1 MASEKSGPGED
12 NLNSDTCSTDSD
24 FLETDSSCES
34 DSESIATTIHQFSEV
49 KKKKGF
55 LDKMHEFVTSQLS
68 KALYASLLND
78 YVESEFFLID
88 GDSLLITCVRDETLK
103 KGQDLHFFFLL
114 ERFLLNMKNKGAIY
128 VVIFFEDMEH
138 MYMGQS
144 DLICLR
150 TQLRLHLKENT
161 DTVVHTFPSILSTE
175 WKNFLLEE
183 CPYFLMASDEGIN
196 VHQTLF
202 LQLVIINALGNKTNV
217 VLTAGQENDHLR
229 VYGYYVDSQIRHHAF
244 MKKHLK
250 TTSTISKL
258 NPKSKIEAVDG
269 RMNHPCVK
277 YCRGEGLCAV
287 QRSGWK
293 MVQDIITNL
302 FTILKEGSNIRTII
316 TVVSCSLVLKLFSEN
331 GESFPLQKILPF
343 GLSSLFLLVI
353 HFLKDGRISLTM
365 NDVADLCR
373 MHCLTVAILLCVPL
387 SQRSQMRHIKADWN
401 DNASLFTDLGKN
413 VSSALYIKV
422 MRYKK
427 RGSYQDLNW
436 KIDWTNVSDLND
448 DLLLKNVAYY
458 YEKETFTDLRF
469 DFGSTIGEMYT
480 FLWNTTLQLS
490 PWGKELESSQIRTTS
505 TPFLSNDSSLMV
517 KTKKMPNAGLIP
529 MRSALIET
537 FAGDIMKGL
546 QYLNSDDPVVLAL
559 NEAKPYDEILHWHSG
574 KSLSDDYDRTKDTQ
588 AVQRKEWLVARK
600 VEKSTEWPSYDHPYH
615 VVTSSKVL
623 LLHMGIINRSVTND
637 KILFS
642 VLICMKKKDQIIQAN
657 QKKNKAK
664 EENKELEQWR
674 SMAIVLKKDIQ
685 TDFVSGIQK
694 QEQFVHS
701 LGTQSVKF
709 CSELAT
715 LKTCVDV
722 WHEHCKM
729 KSMERPGEKRDTNI
743 AVEIMKKI
751 QVIMT
756 NYKEMLQKED
766 LGKIAQY
773 LIDLGFKNLA
783 CTLQPSKGASAQHVD
798 LVKRFYYR
806 SYTLFVGVG
815 SSRFQM
821 QYMGPY
827 LLRDERTDPDPRVQH
842 FIPDTWQRELLDVV
856 DNNESAVIV
865 APTSSGKTYASYYCM
880 EKVLRKS
887 DTGVVVY
894 VAPTKALVNQVVAT
908 VSNQFDK
915 NLPSGMALCGV
926 FTRDYRTDALNCQ
939 VLVTVPQCLEILLL
953 SHRQNWAKKIE
964 YIIFDEIHCLG
975 GEIGAEVWEHM
986 LVMIRC
992 PFLALSAT
1000 ISNPEHLTA
1009 WLQTVKQYWK
1019 QSDELIGSTNLAK
1032 GANTGR
1038 KSKTVKTRESYRV
1051 RLVLHDKRFN
1061 DLEKY
1066 MCSVQEGKINFESY
1080 HPCAALTTDHI
1091 KKHGIPNDLSFSPR
1105 ESIRLY
1111 DTMVTAWPEWPRV
1124 KDYSA
1129 EENICFKD
1137 KLLITKNDANKY
1149 EDILKKELIIWLEKG
1164 QENKTKKVLEYL
1176 RIVEHPN
1183 QVNCKKYFPMLVE
1196 ELRKDKKLPALFFA
1210 FSLDLVE
1217 YLVSESSK
1225 VYFNKRLGY
1234 RDQSERRKIL
1244 SKKAPQ
1250 SLITR
1255 CLLHSMGGTVTQ
1267 SVNRSVD
1274 GNSDVTEDQGKAS
1287 SLAHRCAL
1295 QKHHGRM
1302 FSNRSPGY
1310 AWDGKEYLKD
1320 RGFCIYAF
1328 KESKLLSETT
1338 FITICEKVRNEGKG
1352 TVLKSLAKIGVGYHH
1367 ASMKP
1372 KERFLVEMLFR
1383 LGYVRYSYFFHYKV
1397 VTATGSLALGINMP
1411 CKSVVFLHDSIY
1423 LDALNYRQMSGRAGR
1438 RGQDLLGNVFFFTI
1452 PTPKVK
1458 KLLKSNV
1465 PQLKGQFPLS
1475 ISLVLRVMLL
1485 AARADDTEDAKA
1497 KALSILKHSLMSF
1510 KQPVETQM
1518 LQLYCLFSLHYLI
1531 HEGYLDQ
1538 DCNPMAFT
1546 GLATHLHFHEP
1557 SNFVFV
1563 NFLEKNL
1570 FHEFCQPCEKDPKQ
1584 FPSSV
1589 MEKLVL
1595 ILANLFG
1602 RSYFLQR
1609 PVKAHHSKVFLDNLP
1624 DTFSLA
1630 LTERNMKVAEVFGCC
1645 LLAAAKLADMTK
1657 EYQLPLSQINFSGQ
1671 ECKDS
1676 HLLDHLIDSTVERNG
1691 ISPFACLSGKS
1702 NHDLIAMENANSLM
1716 LQTAQI
1722 PDKYIPILNL
1732 EKTDGSGRKMLL
1744 NAYALDFFKHGS
1756 LLAIVKDNGFNEG
1769 DAYYK
1774 LKDFTLSISAISV
1787 SLREMCKDE
1796 NDPVVLAFEQLQREY
1811 REKLDAV

>member
-1 MASEKSGPGED
+1 
-12 NLNSDTCSTDSD
+12 
-24 FLETDSSCES
+24 
-34 DSESIATTIHQFSEV
+34 
-49 KKKKGF
+49 
-55 LDKMHEFVTSQLS
+55 MHEFVTSQLS
-68 KALYASLLND
+68 KAIYASLLND

-88 GDSLLITCVRDETLK
+88 GDSLLITCVKDETLK

-183 CPYFLMASDEGIN
+183 CPYFLMVSDEGIN

-229 VYGYYVDSQIRHHAF
+229 VYGYYVDSQIRHHTF
-244 MKKHLK
+244 MKKNSRKIASVIPAIIGSSQKTSSLMLFQHLK
-250 TTSTISKL
+250 PQSMEK
-258 NPKSKIEAVDG
+258 
-269 RMNHPCVK
+269 
-277 YCRGEGLCAV
+277 
-287 QRSGWK
+287 Q
-293 MVQDIITNL
+293 VQDMITNL

-331 GESFPLQKILPF
+331 GESFPIQ
-343 GLSSLFLLVI
+343 
-353 HFLKDGRISLTM
+353 DGRISLTM

-387 SQRSQMRHIKADWN
+387 SQRSQMRNIKADWN
-401 DNASLFTDLGKN
+401 DHASLFTDLRKSCEN
-413 VSSALYIKV
+413 TALKLV
-422 MRYKK
+422 NSM
-427 RGSYQDLNW
+427 SQSLDW

-458 YEKETFTDLRF
+458 YEKETLTDLKF

-546 QYLNSDDPVVLAL
+546 QYLSSDDPVVVAL
-559 NEAKPYDEILHWHSG
+559 NEAKPYDEVLHWHTG

-588 AVQRKEWLVARK
+588 AEVKDKWGLKNYQKLQNHLRLYGTSLGLTTPTKIVVQHSESEKTNNVKQSFGKKKE
-600 VEKSTEWPSYDHPYH
+600 TP
-615 VVTSSKVL
+615 
-623 LLHMGIINRSVTND
+623 
-637 KILFS
+637 
-642 VLICMKKKDQIIQAN
+642 MKKKDQIIQAN
-657 QKKNKAK
+657 QKKNKAR
-664 EENKELEQWR
+664 EENKELEQWK

-685 TDFVSGIQK
+685 TDFFSGIQK

-715 LKTCVDV
+715 LKTCVEV

-729 KSMERPGEKRDTNI
+729 KTGEQRDINI

-751 QVIMT
+751 QVMMT

-783 CTLQPSKGASAQHVD
+783 CTLQPSKATTLVD
-798 LVKRFYYR
+798 EKVSKVQVEKKETKYA
-806 SYTLFVGVG
+806 VGVG

-1032 GANTGR
+1032 GANTGK

-1066 MCSVQEGKINFESY
+1066 MCSVQQGKINFESY

-1091 KKHGIPNDLSFSPR
+1091 KKYGIPNDLSFSPR

-1111 DTMVTAWPEWPRV
+1111 DTMVTAWPEWSRV
-1124 KDYSA
+1124 KELDP

-1137 KLLITKNDANKY
+1137 KLRITKKDANKY
-1149 EDILKKELIIWLEKG
+1149 EDILKKELILWIEKG

-1176 RIVEHPN
+1176 RIVDHPN

-1217 YLVSESSK
+1217 YLARSLKKYSESK
-1225 VYFNKRLGY
+1225 YEELK
-1234 RDQSERRKIL
+1234 SEKDEKEIQKL
-1244 SKKAPQ
+1244 EAQTKK
-1250 SLITR
+1250 
-1255 CLLHSMGGTVTQ
+1255 LLKTIK
-1267 SVNRSVD
+1267 D
-1274 GNSDVTEDQGKAS
+1274 GNSDLTEDQGKARIS
-1287 SLAHRCAL
+1287 GKDSAMLRNKEQYDILHRRLESLKKMPPECT
-1295 QKHHGRM
+1295 
-1302 FSNRSPGY
+1302 Y
-1310 AWDGKEYLKD
+1310 AD
-1320 RGFCIYAF
+1320 
-1328 KESKLLSETT
+1328 ETTVDEKT

-1352 TVLKSLAKIGVGYHH
+1352 AVLKSLAKIGVGYHH

-1383 LGYVRYSYFFHYKV
+1383 LGYVRV

-1485 AARADDTEDAKA
+1485 AARADDKEDAKA

-1630 LTERNMKVAEVFGCC
+1630 LAERNMKVAEVFGCC

-1676 HLLDHLIDSTVERNG
+1676 HLLDHLIDSSVERNG

-1756 LLAIVKDNGFNEG
+1756 LMAIVKDNGFNEG